1 MFVRIHNRNFNVLQL
16 ALVVGTHC
24 ISMSQ
29 ISSFFFIDW
38 GGFPFRAPDLHA
50 TVFPVQGGFLQLG
63 SLDMHHARTAVRG
76 STHIRGM
83 RATTPPWILRL

>member
-1 MFVRIHNRNFNVLQL
+1 MQRQYF
-16 ALVVGTHC
+16 
-24 ISMSQ
+24 
-29 ISSFFFIDW
+29 SSFIVYG
-38 GGFPFRAPDLHA
+38 GGFPFRALALHA

-63 SLDMHHARTAVRG
+63 SPDIHHARTAVRG